1 MSPQVNERDL
11 TTEALGSRENLAT
24 EAVVIR
30 NVSKQYGA
38 VVALDDVNIDIPE
51 ASIHGLVGPNGCG
64 KTTLLNVMNALVRPD
79 SGTVQLLGVN
89 THRMKPYA
97 VARIGVARTFQ
108 TPRVF
113 NEMSIWEQVQ
123 VGMDTAVDSA
133 QDEFWLYE
141 QLEKVRDSWSKSDVS
156 ALPHGSQ
163 RLLEIIRVVARA
175 PRLLLMDEPA
185 AGLSADERE
194 GLGVLCRR
202 LRDELGMTIVIVEHD
217 LGLIWRLA
225 DQISVMDQGRII
237 ESGTPLELKGRSS
250 VENLFT
256 GETNA

>member
-1 MSPQVNERDL
+1 MNQSDPSSIELDRPADDV
-11 TTEALGSRENLAT
+11 AM
-24 EAVVIR
+24 AVVIR
-30 NVSKQYGA
+30 NVSKKYGA
-38 VVALDDVNIDIPE
+38 VVALDDVNIDVPE
-51 ASIHGLVGPNGCG
+51 ASIHGLVGPNGSG
-64 KTTLLNVMNALVRPD
+64 KTTLLNAMNALVKPD
-79 SGTVQLLGVN
+79 HGSVQLLGVD

-113 NEMSIWEQVQ
+113 NELSVWDQVQ
-123 VGMDTAVDSA
+123 VGMDTAVDTA
-133 QDEFWLYE
+133 LGHFWLFE
-141 QLEKVRDSWSKSDVS
+141 QLEKVKSSWSKSDVS
-156 ALPHGSQ
+156 ILPHGSQ

-194 GLGVLCRR
+194 GLGLLCRR
-202 LRDELGMTIVIVEHD
+202 LRDDLEMTIVIVEHD

-225 DQISVMDQGRII
+225 DRISVMDQGRVV
-237 ESGTPLELKGRSS
+237 ESGTPLELKGRAS

>member
-1 MSPQVNERDL
+1 MSEHDVTAAERSVPEGL
-11 TTEALGSRENLAT
+11 VT

-30 NVSKQYGA
+30 GVSKQYGA
-38 VVALDDVNIDIPE
+38 VVALDDINIDIPE

-79 SGTVQLLGVN
+79 QGSVQLLGVE

-97 VARIGVARTFQ
+97 VAQIGVARTFQ

-113 NEMSIWEQVQ
+113 NELSVWEQVQ
-123 VGMDTAVDSA
+123 VGMDTTAPTA
-133 QDEFWLYE
+133 PGEFWLFE
-141 QLEKVRDSWSKSDVS
+141 QLEKVKDSWSKSDVS

-194 GLGVLCRR
+194 GLGILCRR
-202 LRDELGMTIVIVEHD
+202 LRDELGMTIVVVEHD

-225 DQISVMDQGRII
+225 DQISVMDQGRIV
-237 ESGTPLELKGRSS
+237 ESGTPRELKGRAT

-256 GETNA
+256 GETDA